1 LWPETSRAYPLGM
14 KTTKLLL
21 IVALAACGGT
31 SGSSASKATSLS
43 ELDGGILTEADGGAC
58 DCKGMALPDICMRCS
73 DGSEDCAH
81 FACTQG
87 QCGIDICE

>member
-1 LWPETSRAYPLGM
+1 M
-14 KTTKLLL
+14 KATRLLL
-21 IVALAACGGT
+21 IVALAACGGA
-31 SGSSASKATSLS
+31 SRSSASNGSSLS

-58 DCKGMALPDICMRCS
+58 DCKGMALPNYCMRCS